1 MIISIITEDLFI
13 KIAICILG
21 VAGYLVARHIHHEK
35 AQARPLVCPIHFDC
49 DSVVH
54 SDYSKIFGVP
64 VEVFGMLYYAF
75 ITLSYLT
82 SILLA
87 TVWPHTLPNAL
98 VGFMAISSMGA
109 FLFSMYLIGV
119 QLLILKKWC
128 SWCLVSA
135 MICILI
141 FTFTALAYDFSSLAG
156 LFLK

>member
-1 MIISIITEDLFI
+1 MMISEDLFI
-13 KIAICILG
+13 KIAICALG

-35 AQARPLVCPIHFDC
+35 RESRPLVCPINFDC
-49 DSVVH
+49 DTVVH
-54 SDYSKIFGVP
+54 SDYSKILGMP
-64 VEVFGMLYYAF
+64 IEIFGMLYYAF
-75 ITLSYLT
+75 ISLSYLA

-119 QLLILKKWC
+119 QLFILKKWC

-135 MICILI
+135 FICILI
-141 FTFTALAYDFSSLAG
+141 FSFTALAYDFTHLAE
-156 LFLK
+156 FI